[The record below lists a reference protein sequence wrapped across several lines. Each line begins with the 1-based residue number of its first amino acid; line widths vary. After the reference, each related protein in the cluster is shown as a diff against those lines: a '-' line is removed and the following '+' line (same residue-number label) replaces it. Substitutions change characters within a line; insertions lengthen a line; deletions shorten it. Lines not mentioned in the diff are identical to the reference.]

1 MTDPYQTLD
10 IDPSASWE
18 EVRSAY
24 RDLVQ
29 LYHPD
34 KHTNHSPSVQK
45 RAVKKFT
52 EVNQAYEN
60 IKLIYEKE
68 QRLKNKKEET
78 RQTHK
83 KYKEKSE
90 RDSSQQTDSANFQE
104 TLEKSE
110 QGDAKSQF
118 NLGLMYDNG
127 QGVPQDNKEAVK
139 WYRLSAEQGDATAQ
153 STLGVM
159 YRNGEGVL
167 QDYVLAH
174 MWHNLSSSNGNENAR
189 KFKNDL
195 EEIMSPSQI
204 EKAQEM
210 ARNWKPTKK

>member
-10 IDPSASWE
+10 LDPSASWE

-52 EVNQAYEN
+52 EINQAYEN

-68 QRLKNKKEET
+68 QRLKKEKEET
-78 RQTHK
+78 KQTNR

-104 TLEKSE
+104 TLIKAER
-110 QGDAKSQF
+110 GNADAQYK
-118 NLGLMYDNG
+118 
-127 QGVPQDNKEAVK
+127 
-139 WYRLSAEQGDATAQ
+139 
-153 STLGVM
+153 LGVM
-159 YRNGEGVL
+159 YDKGQGV
-167 QDYVLAH
+167 
-174 MWHNLSSSNGNENAR
+174 
-189 KFKNDL
+189 
-195 EEIMSPSQI
+195 
-204 EKAQEM
+204 
-210 ARNWKPTKK
+210 